1 MRDRVC
7 VVTGATRGIGRA
19 TALSLAGLG
28 AHVVLVGRDEA
39 RLDAVRVEARR
50 QTNNQHVFWIHADFA
65 SLSSVRE
72 AAEEIAQRWPALHVV
87 VNNAGVNSANRA
99 TSADGYELTFAV
111 NHLAPFLLTTLL
123 VPALTAGAPSRVV
136 NVTSVFAH
144 IGRIDFEDLM
154 FERRRYNATSAYTQ
168 SKLAHVMFT
177 MELAERLERSAIS
190 VFCVSPGLVATDLLR
205 EHWWYRLTWLR
216 GLWSGFLHTPDGA
229 AARIVRVVAA
239 DELSDATA
247 QCFGKTLR
255 PIMVPRAAND
265 PVARNRLWDVSVELT
280 GGPALAPRAR

>member
-1 MRDRVC
+1 M
-7 VVTGATRGIGRA
+7 
-19 TALSLAGLG
+19 SLAGLG
-28 AHVVLVGRDEA
+28 AQVVLVGRDEA
-39 RLDAVRVEARR
+39 RLDAVRVETRR
-50 QTNNQHVFWIHADFA
+50 QTNNQHVYWIQADFA
-65 SLSSVRE
+65 SLDSVRE

-87 VNNAGVNSANRA
+87 VNNAGVNSAHRA

-136 NVTSVFAH
+136 NITSVFAH
-144 IGRIDFEDLM
+144 MGRIDFEDLM
-154 FERRRYNATSAYTQ
+154 FDRRRYKSTRAYTQ

-216 GLWSGFLHTPDGA
+216 GLWSGFLLTPDAA
-229 AARIVRVVAA
+229 AARIVRVATA
-239 DELSDATA
+239 DELSDATG
-247 QCFGKTLR
+247 QCFGEKLR

-265 PVARNRLWDVSVELT
+265 PVARSRLWDVSVDLT
-280 GGPALAPRAR
+280 GGPVLSPRSR